1 MRWIAYI
8 TQIVGGAC
16 VAAAISKLLDFEP
29 IFDFGYSSS
38 EPAMHYLP
46 LGAIGLSAICAGA
59 IFLAVISYLENQIK
73 KELEREY
80 RQIDEEFEDGM
91 Y

>member
-8 TQIVGGAC
+8 TQFFGWAC
-16 VAAAISKLLDFEP
+16 VAAAIMKLMDFEP
-29 IFDFGYSSS
+29 IFDFGYSSN

-46 LGAIGLSAICAGA
+46 LGAIGLTAICAGA
-59 IFLAVISYLENQIK
+59 MFLAVISYLDIQVK
-73 KELEREY
+73 KEREREY
-80 RQIDEEFEDGM
+80 REIDKEFEDGM